1 MYFGRISEVLNRPRI
16 MDVRKIALVQESFE
30 KIASLGTEM
39 ADVFYAELFAIDPTL
54 RTMFMGDMRD
64 QNRKL
69 FAALNYIVRSLHA
82 PHQLLNNVEDLAK
95 KHVSYGVRP
104 EHYAYVGNALLRT
117 LKKEL
122 GPQFTVELCDAWT
135 EAFKTIAKI
144 MKEAAYVENR
154 GAA

>member
-1 MYFGRISEVLNRPRI
+1 
-16 MDVRKIALVQESFE
+16 MDARKIALVQESFE

-39 ADVFYAELFAIDPTL
+39 ADIFYAELFAIDPSL
-54 RTMFMGDMRD
+54 RAMFIGDMRD

-82 PHQLLNNVEDLAK
+82 PHQFLVNVEDLAK

-104 EHYAYVGNALLRT
+104 EHYTYVGNALLLT
-117 LKKEL
+117 LKRQL
-122 GPQFTVELCDAWT
+122 GPQFTAELCDAWAD
-135 EAFKTIAKI
+135 AFKTIAKI
-144 MKEAAYVENR
+144 MKEAAYVQDR